1 MSIPLCSGCPC
12 EHIIGLRSDGKDV
25 SNCAMSVAYRCS
37 LVRPVSFCKC
47 NEHQEHVSLT
57 SVQDKGG
64 QDAVIAPSLL
74 LNWQLMLCYLVLQRI
89 MGVKY
94 SFPTNLHIS
103 RECLDMMSKIFVGNP
118 ANRISIAGIKSHP
131 WFTKNLPDELKV
143 CTAC

>member
-1 MSIPLCSGCPC
+1 
-12 EHIIGLRSDGKDV
+12 
-25 SNCAMSVAYRCS
+25 
-37 LVRPVSFCKC
+37 
-47 NEHQEHVSLT
+47 
-57 SVQDKGG
+57 
-64 QDAVIAPSLL
+64 
-74 LNWQLMLCYLVLQRI
+74 MLCCFVSQEISLWTQEFLQQEAMPKLYNCKEIRIMTFEYVLQRI

-143 CTAC
+143 CFCMFGVRYKRHLLYHVDACS

>member
-1 MSIPLCSGCPC
+1 MAF
-12 EHIIGLRSDGKDV
+12 E
-25 SNCAMSVAYRCS
+25 A
-37 LVRPVSFCKC
+37 
-47 NEHQEHVSLT
+47 
-57 SVQDKGG
+57 
-64 QDAVIAPSLL
+64 QDAL
-74 LNWQLMLCYLVLQRI
+74 LQRI

-143 CTAC
+143 RCVLEHSASSSTHSAASLNYVMRGFGLWSVSTKQVPACS

>member
-1 MSIPLCSGCPC
+1 MKHTHAL
-12 EHIIGLRSDGKDV
+12 
-25 SNCAMSVAYRCS
+25 
-37 LVRPVSFCKC
+37 
-47 NEHQEHVSLT
+47 
-57 SVQDKGG
+57 
-64 QDAVIAPSLL
+64 
-74 LNWQLMLCYLVLQRI
+74 LQRI

-143 CTAC
+143 SCVLQSSAAYVSTQLTAKVAAYCVLLAFVSDFCQ

>member
-1 MSIPLCSGCPC
+1 MAF
-12 EHIIGLRSDGKDV
+12 E
-25 SNCAMSVAYRCS
+25 A
-37 LVRPVSFCKC
+37 
-47 NEHQEHVSLT
+47 
-57 SVQDKGG
+57 
-64 QDAVIAPSLL
+64 QDAL
-74 LNWQLMLCYLVLQRI
+74 LQRI

-143 CTAC
+143 RCVLEHSASSSTHSAASLNYVTRGLVCGVYQPNRCLLALDALYPQDLPPTKQLLIPICIL

>member
-1 MSIPLCSGCPC
+1 MY
-12 EHIIGLRSDGKDV
+12 HAQKVDMHY
-25 SNCAMSVAYRCS
+25 A
-37 LVRPVSFCKC
+37 
-47 NEHQEHVSLT
+47 
-57 SVQDKGG
+57 
-64 QDAVIAPSLL
+64 
-74 LNWQLMLCYLVLQRI
+74 WLQRI

-143 CTAC
+143 YMCCFGYVIYYTIQGPSCMPT

>member
-1 MSIPLCSGCPC
+1 M
-12 EHIIGLRSDGKDV
+12 
-25 SNCAMSVAYRCS
+25 
-37 LVRPVSFCKC
+37 LVV
-47 NEHQEHVSLT
+47 
-57 SVQDKGG
+57 
-64 QDAVIAPSLL
+64 
-74 LNWQLMLCYLVLQRI
+74 QRI

-143 CTAC
+143 SPSFITLLLPDILLRATVQYNAACELLTTSTHAKLAV

>member
-1 MSIPLCSGCPC
+1 MPQGTKVTACCVG
-12 EHIIGLRSDGKDV
+12 V
-25 SNCAMSVAYRCS
+25 
-37 LVRPVSFCKC
+37 
-47 NEHQEHVSLT
+47 
-57 SVQDKGG
+57 
-64 QDAVIAPSLL
+64 
-74 LNWQLMLCYLVLQRI
+74 QRI

-143 CTAC
+143 PAPAFA

>member
-1 MSIPLCSGCPC
+1 MLDAHFLLPCDLATPPLRPLCSG
-12 EHIIGLRSDGKDV
+12 
-25 SNCAMSVAYRCS
+25 M
-37 LVRPVSFCKC
+37 
-47 NEHQEHVSLT
+47 T
-57 SVQDKGG
+57 
-64 QDAVIAPSLL
+64 LL
-74 LNWQLMLCYLVLQRI
+74 PVLQRI

-143 CTAC
+143 GDMC

>member
-1 MSIPLCSGCPC
+1 
-12 EHIIGLRSDGKDV
+12 
-25 SNCAMSVAYRCS
+25 
-37 LVRPVSFCKC
+37 
-47 NEHQEHVSLT
+47 
-57 SVQDKGG
+57 
-64 QDAVIAPSLL
+64 
-74 LNWQLMLCYLVLQRI
+74 

-143 CTAC
+143 CCVLEIPAACLSLHQAASFSHCSLHDASF